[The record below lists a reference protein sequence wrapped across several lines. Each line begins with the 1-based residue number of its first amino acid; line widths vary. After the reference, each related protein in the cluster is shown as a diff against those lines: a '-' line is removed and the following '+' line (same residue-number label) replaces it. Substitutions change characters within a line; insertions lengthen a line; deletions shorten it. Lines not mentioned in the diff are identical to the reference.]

1 LRNSH
6 IIRGF
11 ALYFMSGH
19 SKWATTKR
27 RKMAVDAKR
36 GAIFTKIAKI
46 ITVAAREKG
55 GDPATNFS
63 LRMAID
69 KARAVN
75 MPADNIERAIK
86 RGAGGADGAQIET
99 LVYEGFGPA
108 KSQFIVRCLSD
119 SKNRTASEI
128 RHLFN
133 ECGGSLG
140 SVGWNFSEQ
149 GVIRIAAENLAG
161 KNFDELELEL
171 IDAGADN
178 IIKEDEGVTIQTKI
192 ADLAKVKSF
201 LDEKNITV
209 ESAQLEYVA
218 KEEQKL
224 NEEETAKVQAFID
237 ELESNEDVED
247 YYTNVNI

>member
-1 LRNSH
+1 
-6 IIRGF
+6 
-11 ALYFMSGH
+11 MSGH

-27 RKMAVDAKR
+27 RKFAVDAKR

-46 ITVAAREKG
+46 ITVTARAGG
-55 GDPATNFS
+55 GDPTSNFS

-69 KARAVN
+69 KARSVN
-75 MPADNIERAIK
+75 MPTDNIERAIK
-86 RGAGGADGAQIET
+86 RGAGGTDGAQIES

-128 RHLFN
+128 RHLFS
-133 ECGGSLG
+133 EYGGSLG

-149 GVIRIAAENLAG
+149 GVIRISTENLAG
-161 KNFDELELEL
+161 KNFDDLELEL

-192 ADLAKVKSF
+192 TDLAKVKTF
-201 LDEKNITV
+201 LDEKNIIV

-224 NEEETAKVQAFID
+224 SEEEAAKVQNFIEKLD
-237 ELESNEDVED
+237 DNEDVED
-247 YYTNVNI
+247 YFTNVNI

>member
-1 LRNSH
+1 
-6 IIRGF
+6 
-11 ALYFMSGH
+11 
-19 SKWATTKR
+19 
-27 RKMAVDAKR
+27 MAVDAKR

-46 ITVAAREKG
+46 ITVTARAGG
-55 GDPATNFS
+55 GDPTSNFS

-69 KARAVN
+69 KARSVN
-75 MPADNIERAIK
+75 MPADNIDRAIK

-108 KSQFIVRCLSD
+108 KSQFIVRCLTD

-128 RHLFN
+128 RHLFS

-140 SVGWNFSEQ
+140 TVAWNFSEQ
-149 GVIRIAAENLAG
+149 GVIRITSENLTG
-161 KNFDELELEL
+161 KNFDDMELEL

-178 IIKEDEGVTIQTKI
+178 IIKEDEGVTILTRVS
-192 ADLAKVKSF
+192 DLAKVKSL
-201 LDEKNITV
+201 LDEKNIAV
-209 ESAQLEYVA
+209 ESAQLEFVA

-224 NEEETAKVQAFID
+224 NEEEIAKVQAFID
-237 ELESNEDVED
+237 ELDNNEDVED

>member
-1 LRNSH
+1 
-6 IIRGF
+6 
-11 ALYFMSGH
+11 
-19 SKWATTKR
+19 
-27 RKMAVDAKR
+27 
-36 GAIFTKIAKI
+36 
-46 ITVAAREKG
+46 
-55 GDPATNFS
+55 
-63 LRMAID
+63 
-69 KARAVN
+69 

-128 RHLFN
+128 RHLFS
-133 ECGGSLG
+133 EYGGSLG

-149 GVIRIAAENLAG
+149 GVIRISTENLVG

-192 ADLAKVKSF
+192 ADLAKVKTF
-201 LDEKNITV
+201 LDEKNISV

-224 NEEETAKVQAFID
+224 TEEEITKVQNFIEQLD
-237 ELESNEDVED
+237 DNEDVED

>member
-1 LRNSH
+1 
-6 IIRGF
+6 
-11 ALYFMSGH
+11 MSGH

-27 RKMAVDAKR
+27 RKFAVDAKR

-46 ITVAAREKG
+46 ITVTARAGG
-55 GDPATNFS
+55 GDPTSNFS

-69 KARAVN
+69 KARSVN
-75 MPADNIERAIK
+75 MPTDNIERAIK
-86 RGAGGADGAQIET
+86 RGAGGTDGAQIES

-128 RHLFN
+128 RHLFS
-133 ECGGSLG
+133 EYGGSLG
-140 SVGWNFSEQ
+140 TVAWNFSEQ
-149 GVIRIAAENLAG
+149 GVIRILSENLAG
-161 KNFDELELEL
+161 KNFDDLELEL

-178 IIKEDEGVTIQTKI
+178 IIKEEEGVTILTKI

-201 LDEKNITV
+201 LDEKKIEV
-209 ESAQLEYVA
+209 ESAQLEFVA

-224 NEEETAKVQAFID
+224 SDEEAAKVQAFIERLD
-237 ELESNEDVED
+237 ENEDVED
-247 YYTNVNI
+247 YYTNVTI

>member
-1 LRNSH
+1 
-6 IIRGF
+6 
-11 ALYFMSGH
+11 
-19 SKWATTKR
+19 
-27 RKMAVDAKR
+27 MAVDAKR

-46 ITVAAREKG
+46 ITVTARAGG
-55 GDPATNFS
+55 GDPTSNFS

-69 KARAVN
+69 KARSVN

-86 RGAGGADGAQIET
+86 RGAGGTDGTQIET

-128 RHLFN
+128 RHLFS
-133 ECGGSLG
+133 EYGGSLG
-140 SVGWNFSEQ
+140 TVAWNFSEQ
-149 GVIRIAAENLAG
+149 GVIRILSENLAG
-161 KNFDELELEL
+161 KNFDDLELEL

-178 IIKEDEGVTIQTKI
+178 IIKEEEGVTILTKI

-201 LDEKNITV
+201 LDEKKIEV
-209 ESAQLEYVA
+209 ESAQLEFVA

-224 NEEETAKVQAFID
+224 SDEEAAKVQAFIERLD
-237 ELESNEDVED
+237 ENEDVED
-247 YYTNVNI
+247 YYTNVTI

>member
-1 LRNSH
+1 
-6 IIRGF
+6 
-11 ALYFMSGH
+11 MSGH

-46 ITVAAREKG
+46 ITVTARAGG
-55 GDPATNFS
+55 GDPTSNFS

-69 KARAVN
+69 KARSVN

-86 RGAGGADGAQIET
+86 RGAGGTDGTQIET

-128 RHLFN
+128 RHLFS
-133 ECGGSLG
+133 EYGGSLG
-140 SVGWNFSEQ
+140 TVAWNFSEQ
-149 GVIRIAAENLAG
+149 GVIRILSENLAG
-161 KNFDELELEL
+161 KNFDDLELEL

-178 IIKEDEGVTIQTKI
+178 IIKEEEGVTILTKI

-201 LDEKNITV
+201 LDEKKIEV
-209 ESAQLEYVA
+209 ESAQLEFVA

-224 NEEETAKVQAFID
+224 SDEEAAKVQAFIERLD
-237 ELESNEDVED
+237 ENEDVED
-247 YYTNVNI
+247 YYTNVTI

>member
-1 LRNSH
+1 
-6 IIRGF
+6 
-11 ALYFMSGH
+11 MSGH

-27 RKMAVDAKR
+27 RKFAVDAKR

-46 ITVAAREKG
+46 ITVTARTGG
-55 GDPATNFS
+55 GDPSANFS

-69 KARAVN
+69 KARSVN
-75 MPADNIERAIK
+75 MPTDNIERAIK
-86 RGAGGADGAQIET
+86 RGTGGGDGAQIET

-108 KSQFIVRCLSD
+108 KSQFIVRCLTD

-128 RHLFN
+128 RHLFS
-133 ECGGSLG
+133 ESGGSLG
-140 SVGWNFSEQ
+140 TVVWNFSEQ

-161 KNFDELELEL
+161 KNFDDLELEL

-178 IIKEDEGVTIQTKI
+178 IIKEDEGVTIYSKV
-192 ADLAKVKSF
+192 ADLAKVKTF
-201 LDEKNITV
+201 LDEKNIVV

-224 NEEETAKVQAFID
+224 NEEETVKVQNFIERLD
-237 ELESNEDVED
+237 DNEDVED
-247 YYTNVNI
+247 YYTNITI

>member
-1 LRNSH
+1 
-6 IIRGF
+6 
-11 ALYFMSGH
+11 MSGH

-27 RKMAVDAKR
+27 RKFAVDAKR

-46 ITVAAREKG
+46 ITVTARAGG
-55 GDPATNFS
+55 GDPTSNFS

-69 KARAVN
+69 KARSVN
-75 MPADNIERAIK
+75 MPTDNIERAIK
-86 RGAGGADGAQIET
+86 RGAGGTDGAQIES

-128 RHLFN
+128 RHLFS
-133 ECGGSLG
+133 EYGGSLG
-140 SVGWNFSEQ
+140 SVAWNFSEQ
-149 GVIRIAAENLAG
+149 GVIRVSAENLAG
-161 KNFDELELEL
+161 KNFDDLELEL

-192 ADLAKVKSF
+192 ADLAKVKTF
-201 LDEKNITV
+201 LDEKNIVV

-224 NEEETAKVQAFID
+224 SEEEAAKVQNFIEKLD
-237 ELESNEDVED
+237 DNEDVED

>member
-1 LRNSH
+1 
-6 IIRGF
+6 
-11 ALYFMSGH
+11 MSGH

-36 GAIFTKIAKI
+36 GTIFTKIAKI

-55 GDPATNFS
+55 GDPDSNFS

-86 RGAGGADGAQIET
+86 RGVGGADGAQIET

-128 RHLFN
+128 RHLFS

-149 GVIRIAAENLAG
+149 GVIRIASENLAGPPRLAVFGEAG

-178 IIKEDEGVTIQTKI
+178 IIKENEGVTIQTKI
-192 ADLAKVKSF
+192 TDLAKVKSF

-224 NEEETAKVQAFID
+224 NDEEAAKVQSFIEQLD
-237 ELESNEDVED
+237 DNEDVED